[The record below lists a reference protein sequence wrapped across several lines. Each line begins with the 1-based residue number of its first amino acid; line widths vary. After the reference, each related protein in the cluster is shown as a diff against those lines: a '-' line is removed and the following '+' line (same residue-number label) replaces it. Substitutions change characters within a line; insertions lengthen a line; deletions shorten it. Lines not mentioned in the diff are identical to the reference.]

1 MNLIAVIHAF
11 NKDSLSI
18 YYELFIIIIYYL
30 FVHYEFIMSGI
41 VKVLNK

>member
-1 MNLIAVIHAF
+1 MVNVCIRKPMTLIIVIHAF

-30 FVHYEFIMSGI
+30 FTH
-41 VKVLNK
+41 